1 MSAFRGEA
9 DTPSWAGQRTNGRE
23 SGLRW
28 FRVPGSGNDPLQT
41 LAISRYSLR
50 ETPRRR
56 RESDSEVCVDTKRA
70 YKSFRYKA
78 MTAWSSERRG
88 TLSAFGKPNIVVGS
102 PPEFKGQPDVWAPE
116 ELLVGSVNTCL
127 MLTFLALAQ
136 AKGLV
141 PLGYQSEA
149 EGLLENIEG
158 KYRITEVTVRPR
170 VTLNGTAE
178 LGRAREIM
186 GSVEAE
192 CFISNS
198 IKSKV
203 TLTAEFV
210 IAPGPK

>member
-1 MSAFRGEA
+1 
-9 DTPSWAGQRTNGRE
+9 
-23 SGLRW
+23 
-28 FRVPGSGNDPLQT
+28 
-41 LAISRYSLR
+41 
-50 ETPRRR
+50 
-56 RESDSEVCVDTKRA
+56 VDTKRA

-78 MTAWSSERRG
+78 ETTWSSARRG
-88 TLSAFGKPNIVVGS
+88 TLSALGKPNIVVSS
-102 PPEFKGQPDVWAPE
+102 PPEFKGQPDIWAPE

-127 MLTFLALAQ
+127 MLTFLTLAQ

-149 EGLLENIEG
+149 EGLLENVEG

-186 GSVEAE
+186 ESVEAQ

-210 IAPGPK
+210 IAPSPR

>member
-1 MSAFRGEA
+1 MSISHF
-9 DTPSWAGQRTNGRE
+9 
-23 SGLRW
+23 
-28 FRVPGSGNDPLQT
+28 DPLQT
-41 LAISRYSLR
+41 LAISRYSC
-50 ETPRRR
+50 RRR
-56 RESDSEVCVDTKRA
+56 KLESAFGESGSEVCVDTRRA

-78 MTAWSSERRG
+78 KTAWSSARRG
-88 TLSAFGKPNIVVGS
+88 TLSALGKPNIVVGS
-102 PPEFKGQPDVWAPE
+102 PPEFKGQPDIWAPE

-127 MLTFLALAQ
+127 MLTFLTLAQ

-149 EGLLENIEG
+149 EGLLENVEG

-170 VTLNGTAE
+170 VTLNDTAE

-186 GSVEAE
+186 ESVEAQ

-210 IAPGPK
+210 IAPSPE

>member
-1 MSAFRGEA
+1 M
-9 DTPSWAGQRTNGRE
+9 
-23 SGLRW
+23 
-28 FRVPGSGNDPLQT
+28 
-41 LAISRYSLR
+41 
-50 ETPRRR
+50 ETK
-56 RESDSEVCVDTKRA
+56 TA

-78 MTAWSSERRG
+78 NTAWNSARRG
-88 TLSAFGKPNIVVGS
+88 TLSASGKPNINVGS
-102 PPEFKGQPDVWAPE
+102 PPEFKGEPDIWAPE

-127 MLTFLALAQ
+127 MLTFLTLAQ

-170 VTLNGTAE
+170 VTLSGTAE

-186 GSVEAE
+186 ESVEAQ

-210 IAPGPK
+210 IAPSPR

>member
-1 MSAFRGEA
+1 M
-9 DTPSWAGQRTNGRE
+9 DTR
-23 SGLRW
+23 
-28 FRVPGSGNDPLQT
+28 
-41 LAISRYSLR
+41 
-50 ETPRRR
+50 
-56 RESDSEVCVDTKRA
+56 RA

-78 MTAWSSERRG
+78 KTAWHSARRG
-88 TLSAFGKPNIVVGS
+88 TLSALGKPDIVVGS
-102 PPEFKGQPDVWAPE
+102 PPEFKGQPDIWAPE

-127 MLTFLALAQ
+127 MLTFLTLAQ

-186 GSVEAE
+186 ER
-192 CFISNS
+192 
-198 IKSKV
+198 
-203 TLTAEFV
+203 
-210 IAPGPK
+210 

>member
-1 MSAFRGEA
+1 
-9 DTPSWAGQRTNGRE
+9 
-23 SGLRW
+23 
-28 FRVPGSGNDPLQT
+28 
-41 LAISRYSLR
+41 
-50 ETPRRR
+50 
-56 RESDSEVCVDTKRA
+56 VDTKRA

-78 MTAWSSERRG
+78 KTAWGSARRG
-88 TLSAFGKPNIVVGS
+88 TLSALGKPNIVVGS
-102 PPEFKGQPDVWAPE
+102 PPEFKGQPDIWAPE

-127 MLTFLALAQ
+127 MLTFLTLAQ

-186 GSVEAE
+186 ESVEAQ

-210 IAPGPK
+210 IAPSPK

>member
-1 MSAFRGEA
+1 M
-9 DTPSWAGQRTNGRE
+9 E
-23 SGLRW
+23 S
-28 FRVPGSGNDPLQT
+28 
-41 LAISRYSLR
+41 
-50 ETPRRR
+50 
-56 RESDSEVCVDTKRA
+56 KRA

-78 MTAWSSERRG
+78 KTDWTSARRG
-88 TLSAFGKPNIVVGS
+88 TLSASGKSHIVVGS
-102 PPEFKGQPDVWAPE
+102 PPEFKGQPDIWAPE

-127 MLTFLALAQ
+127 MLTFLTLAQ

-186 GSVEAE
+186 ESVEAE